1 MVGDHFCKQK
11 PRGKISKVRRKS
23 GFSIFALSTRMYSDC
38 RRMRWDCQ
46 FLRMLRSTTNSQS
59 WLDKTCCYARC
70 TDPNFMRNVSLDSWW
85 NRDSSKYSYSY
96 REQQLQMWQYGKL
109 GTTKAHHQP
118 QNTTEV
124 PPIRRGTRERDREK
138 SYSLE
143 KQRKAIVQVCR
154 KCVALFFN
162 QKQGTNEVLLL

>member
-1 MVGDHFCKQK
+1 MVGDNFCKQK

-124 PPIRRGTRERDREK
+124 PSIGRDTSIQAPKRQYK
-138 SYSLE
+138 YHYSTEISLRI
-143 KQRKAIVQVCR
+143 KLY
-154 KCVALFFN
+154 ALVPHYDTTGSL
-162 QKQGTNEVLLL
+162 KKLSW

>member
-1 MVGDHFCKQK
+1 MVGDNFCKQK

-124 PPIRRGTRERDREK
+124 PPIGRGTRGTGSTVVDVGATALITTTGRAK
-138 SYSLE
+138 SS
-143 KQRKAIVQVCR
+143 AIFWSKNQIV
-154 KCVALFFN
+154 KLF
-162 QKQGTNEVLLL
+162 